1 MMLIAEQYMWIVWLI
16 YGGYLAVFILMILA
30 AVQDYRNREVS
41 NWITVP
47 LFIGGVAIILV
58 HQNLLLIIV
67 SLLLLFIWHKGWMGG
82 ADVKVL
88 VGLLGV
94 WATSAFVSIFAIGV
108 QGLIARLR
116 AKKSSPGLVAIAAG
130 VGLTYLWEI
139 SIMLLN

>member
-1 MMLIAEQYMWIVWLI
+1 MLIAEQYMWIVWLI

>member
-1 MMLIAEQYMWIVWLI
+1 VFIAGLFNWVLWLI
-16 YGGYLAVFILMILA
+16 YGAYFSVVLLMILA

-47 LFIGGVAIILV
+47 LFIGGAVIMLV

-67 SLLLLFIWHKGWMGG
+67 SLILLFIWHKGWMGG

-88 VGLLGV
+88 IGLLGI
-94 WATSAFVSIFAIGV
+94 WPTSAFISIFAIGV
-108 QGLIARLR
+108 QGLITRLQG
-116 AKKSSPGLVAIAAG
+116 KKSAPGLVAIALG
-130 VGLTYLWEI
+130 VGLTFVWEV

>member
-1 MMLIAEQYMWIVWLI
+1 MLIAEQFMWIIWLI
-16 YGGYLAVFILMILA
+16 YGGYFSIFVLMILA
-30 AVQDYRNREVS
+30 AVQDYKTRKVS

-47 LFIGGVAIILV
+47 LFIGGAVIMLV

-67 SLLLLFIWHKGWMGG
+67 SLILLFIWQKGWMGG

-88 VGLLGV
+88 VGLLGI
-94 WATSAFVSIFAIGV
+94 WATSAFVSIFAIGI
-108 QGLIARLR
+108 QGLITLLR
-116 AKKSSPGLVAIAAG
+116 GKKSFPGLVAIAAG